1 MLNLRIAKSN
11 VVSKALRVFRAMLGI
26 SRPRTWG
33 SFVDTY
39 EATKFDHWFNVS
51 WSQGGEDLGLLMA
64 LRNTEN
70 GKYVD
75 VGAHHPSRLS
85 VTRKL
90 SSNGWSGLN
99 IEANPALI
107 AAFERERPNDINL
120 WKCVGTEEEYK
131 LTVFEEPALST
142 VNIDWRNRFLSENQR
157 IQSEILVPGVTLESI
172 FNEYFEDGYPD
183 LLCIDAEGSD
193 LNVLKSANLKYGQ
206 GPKWLLL
213 EADPPYSSVVET
225 PAVKYALQLGYEI
238 HLILSM
244 STLLVKDS

>member
-1 MLNLRIAKSN
+1 MSNLRIAKSN
-11 VVSKALRVFRAMLGI
+11 VVSKVFRVIRAIMGI

-33 SFVDTY
+33 PFVGTY

-51 WSQGGEDLGLLMA
+51 WSQGGEDLGLEMA
-64 LRNTEN
+64 LRHIEN

-90 SSNGWSGLN
+90 SSRGWSGLN
-99 IEANPALI
+99 IDANPDLM
-107 AAFERERPNDINL
+107 AAFERDRPNDINL
-120 WKCVGTEEEYK
+120 WNCVGTEKEYK
-131 LTVFEEPALST
+131 LTIFEEPALST
-142 VNIDWRNRFLSENQR
+142 VNIDWRNRFLSNKQR
-157 IQSEILVPGVTLESI
+157 VSSEILVPGVTLEFI
-172 FNEYFEDGYPD
+172 FNEYFGNGFPD
-183 LLCIDAEGSD
+183 LLCIDAEGAD
-193 LNVLKSANLKYGQ
+193 LNVLESANLKYGY

-225 PAVKYALQLGYEI
+225 PAVKLALQLGYEI

-244 STLLVKDS
+244 STLLVRN